1 MIEGGVI
8 EFNMKKYMVI
18 ILQIEIYEQFLR
30 VINLKCTASSGQ
42 MFDGEPTS

>member
-18 ILQIEIYEQFLR
+18 ILQIEIYELFLR

-42 MFDGEPTS
+42 MFDEEPTS